1 MTRAQFLNDLYRLL
15 AGNGMNAEQAEQHL
29 TYYAEMLADR
39 MEEGMTEEQ
48 AVSGM
53 EDVDTIARRVL
64 EEEGLPYRPLGEIPM
79 KPPAYPNVSPAGGGG
94 KRAYQAPKKWSGR
107 KLAQAA
113 LWALAIA
120 IALGAASRWLL
131 GRGSNTRVDY
141 AASAPVE
148 ETAPYAEWDD
158 TYGWEAPYNYG
169 YEYSGGMNSLPAGS
183 IDTLDIQWAAGTV
196 LVQSWSG
203 DEIQL
208 QEFADADLSE
218 RTAMRLEQDGGT
230 LSVRYRNSVGLG
242 NVKGGKWLT
251 VMVPDGMLAE
261 LDIETTS
268 ADVQLNGLEVNDLEV
283 STASGDIS
291 ATECYAQSAD
301 LDTIS
306 GDMDLSSLCAADM
319 DLGTTSGDLYGTVV
333 ADDLEAGSVSG
344 DITLDSSE
352 TLESASLKTTSG
364 YIRFYLED
372 TAVQSIGV
380 SSVSGDISLSLP
392 YGGTGFALKYS
403 TVSGSLNN
411 TGFDMVQ
418 QNGKYIYNGGGCE
431 IAVETVS
438 GNLDIY

>member
-15 AGNGMNAEQAEQHL
+15 AGNGMDAEQAEQHL

-39 MEEGMTEEQ
+39 MEEGMSEDQ
-48 AVSGM
+48 AVSSM

-64 EEEGLPYRPLGEIPM
+64 EEEGLPYRPLREIPM
-79 KPPAYPNVSPAGGGG
+79 KPPAAPDVSPGRG
-94 KRAYQAPKKWSGR
+94 RRTYQAPKKWSGR

-113 LWALAIA
+113 LWALAA
-120 IALGAASRWLL
+120 TVALGAVSRWLL

-148 ETAPYAEWDD
+148 EAAPYAEWDD

-169 YEYSGGMNSLPAGS
+169 YEYGGDMNALPVGS
-183 IDTLDIQWAAGTV
+183 FDTLDIQWAAGTV

-203 DEIQL
+203 DEIQI
-208 QEFADADLSE
+208 QEFAGTELNE
-218 RTAMRLEQDGGT
+218 RTAMHLEQDGGT
-230 LSVRYRNSVGLG
+230 LSIRYRNGVSLG

-268 ADVQLNGLEVNDLEV
+268 ADVQLNGLEVNELDV

-291 ATECYAQSAD
+291 AAECYTQWAD

-306 GDMDLSSLCAADM
+306 GDMDLNSFYAAEL
-319 DLGTTSGDLYGTVV
+319 DLGTTSGDLYGTVA
-333 ADDLEAGSVSG
+333 ADDLEASSISG
-344 DITLDSSE
+344 DITLNSSE
-352 TLESASLKTTSG
+352 TMESASLKTTSG

-372 TAVQSIGV
+372 PSAQSIGV
-380 SSVSGDISLSLP
+380 SSVSGDVSLSLP
-392 YGGTGFALKYS
+392 YGSGFTLMYS

-418 QNGKYIYNGGGCE
+418 RDGKYVYDGGGCE